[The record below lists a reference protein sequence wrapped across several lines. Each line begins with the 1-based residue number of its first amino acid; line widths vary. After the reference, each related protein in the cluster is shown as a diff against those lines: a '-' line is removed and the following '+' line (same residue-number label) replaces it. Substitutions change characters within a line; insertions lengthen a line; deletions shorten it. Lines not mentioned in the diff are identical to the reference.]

1 MENLINRF
9 IKYAKVYT
17 TSDEDS
23 TTTPSTQRQKNLA
36 KILVE
41 DLKEIGI
48 DNAYMDDNSYVY
60 GFVPAN
66 TDKICN
72 TIGFIAHMDTA
83 PAASGE
89 NVKPQIHKNYN
100 GEDIILNK
108 EKNIVLSIKEFP
120 YLKDQIGKTLITA
133 DGTTLLGADDKAGIA
148 EIIEAIKYIIEN
160 KEIEHGPIAIGFTPD
175 EEVGRGADLFDVKK
189 FNANFAYTIDGGH
202 VGELEYENFN
212 AAGAIV
218 NITGKSVHP
227 GSAKDILINATTIGM
242 EFHSLLPEDEVPEK
256 TEGYDGFY
264 MITDF
269 KGGIES
275 ATLKYI
281 IRDFA
286 IENLQ
291 KRKDLLKN
299 ISEIINEK
307 YKSQLVKVDVHD
319 EYYNMKKV
327 IEPVMYVIELAK
339 KSMLEADVIPKIVP
353 IRGGTDGAKL
363 SYMGL
368 PTPNIFTG
376 GANFHGIYEYISG
389 EDMVKAKET
398 IINIIKNDALNHEKM
413 KYKGI

>member
-83 PAASGE
+83 PAANGE

-120 YLKDQIGKTLITA
+120 YLKDQIGKTLITT

-299 ISEIINEK
+299 ISERINKK

-339 KSMLEADVIPKIVP
+339 KSMLEAGVTPKIVP

-398 IINIIKNDALNHEKM
+398 IINIIKNDALNHEKI
-413 KYKGI
+413 K

>member
-189 FNANFAYTIDGGH
+189 FNANFAYTIDGGN

-299 ISEIINEK
+299 ISERINEK

-398 IINIIKNDALNHEKM
+398 IINIIKNDALNHEKI
-413 KYKGI
+413 K

>member
-1 MENLINRF
+1 MKDLINRF

-23 TTTPSTQRQKNLA
+23 TTTPSTKRQKNLA

-108 EKNIVLSIKEFP
+108 EKNIVLSIKEFL
-120 YLKDQIGKTLITA
+120 YLKEQIGKTLITT

-189 FNANFAYTIDGGH
+189 FNANFAYTIDGGIE
-202 VGELEYENFN
+202 GEISYENFN
-212 AAGAIV
+212 ASAAEIEIHGV
-218 NITGKSVHP
+218 SVHP
-227 GSAKDILINATTIGM
+227 GSAKNTMINAVNVGIELNGM
-242 EFHSLLPEDEVPEK
+242 LPSCEKPEH
-256 TEGYDGFY
+256 TEGYEGFY
-264 MITDF
+264 YLESFSGNTDYA
-269 KGGIES
+269 KMSYILRDHDHSKLEAKK
-275 ATLKYI
+275 ATL
-281 IRDFA
+281 
-286 IENLQ
+286 
-291 KRKDLLKN
+291 LLAEKL
-299 ISEIINEK
+299 INEK
-307 YKSQLVKVDVHD
+307 YGEGTVKITISDQ
-319 EYYNMKKV
+319 YKNMAEHVKPCIHLIDNAIAAMKTLNV
-327 IEPVMYVIELAK
+327 TPIIE
-339 KSMLEADVIPKIVP
+339 P
-353 IRGGTDGAKL
+353 IRGGTDGATL

-368 PTPNIFTG
+368 PCPNLGTG
-376 GANFHGIYEYISG
+376 GFAYHGEYEHITVEGMDICTDIIVEILKNY
-389 EDMVKAKET
+389 AK
-398 IINIIKNDALNHEKM
+398 
-413 KYKGI
+413 

>member
-189 FNANFAYTIDGGH
+189 FNANFAYTMDGGH

-307 YKSQLVKVDVHD
+307 NKSQLMKVDVHD

-398 IINIIKNDALNHEKM
+398 IINIIKNDALNHEKI
-413 KYKGI
+413 K

>member
-108 EKNIVLSIKEFP
+108 EKNIFLSIKEFP

-218 NITGKSVHP
+218 NIRGKSVHP

-398 IINIIKNDALNHEKM
+398 IINIIKNDALNHEKI
-413 KYKGI
+413 K

>member
-83 PAASGE
+83 PAANGE

-120 YLKDQIGKTLITA
+120 YLKEQIGKTLITT

-189 FNANFAYTIDGGH
+189 FNANFAYTIDGGN

-299 ISEIINEK
+299 ISERINEK

-339 KSMLEADVIPKIVP
+339 KSMLEAGVTPKIVP

-398 IINIIKNDALNHEKM
+398 IINIIKNDALNHEKI
-413 KYKGI
+413 K

>member
-1 MENLINRF
+1 MLFR
-9 IKYAKVYT
+9 
-17 TSDEDS
+17 S
-23 TTTPSTQRQKNLA
+23 RQKNLA

-218 NITGKSVHP
+218 NIRGKSVHP

-299 ISEIINEK
+299 ISERINEK

-398 IINIIKNDALNHEKM
+398 IINIIKNDALNHEKI
-413 KYKGI
+413 K

>member
-83 PAASGE
+83 PAANGE

-120 YLKDQIGKTLITA
+120 YLKDQIGKTLITT

-299 ISEIINEK
+299 ISERINEK

-339 KSMLEADVIPKIVP
+339 KSMLEAGVTPKIVP

-398 IINIIKNDALNHEKM
+398 IINIIKNDALNHEKI
-413 KYKGI
+413 K

>member
-23 TTTPSTQRQKNLA
+23 TTTPSTERQKNLG

-41 DLKEIGI
+41 DLKEI
-48 DNAYMDDNSYVY
+48 DVENAYMDDNGYVY
-60 GFVPAN
+60 GFISAN
-66 TDKICN
+66 TEKMCN
-72 TIGFIAHMDTA
+72 TIGFISHMDTA
-83 PAASGE
+83 PAACGE
-89 NVKPQIHKNYN
+89 NVKPQIHENYN

-120 YLKDQIGKTLITA
+120 YLKDQIGKTLITS

-148 EIIEAIKYIIEN
+148 EIIEAIKYIVEH

-189 FNANFAYTIDGGH
+189 FNSHFAYTIDGGH
-202 VGELEYENFN
+202 LGELEYENFN
-212 AAGAIV
+212 AASAIV

-227 GSAKDILINATTIGM
+227 GSAKDILINATTVAM
-242 EFHSLLPEDEVPEK
+242 EFHSLIPEDEVPEK
-256 TEGYDGFY
+256 TDGYDGFY

-269 KGGIES
+269 KGGIEN

-281 IRDFA
+281 IRDFDLG
-286 IENLQ
+286 NLQ
-291 KRKDLLKN
+291 RRKDLLKN
-299 ISEIINEK
+299 IGERINKK
-307 YKSQLVKVDVHD
+307 YKKEVVKVEVKD

-339 KSMLEADVIPKIVP
+339 KSMIEAGVTPKIVP

-376 GANFHGIYEYISG
+376 GVNFHGIYEYVSG

-398 IINIIKNDALNHEKM
+398 IINIIKNDAISHEEIK
-413 KYKGI
+413 

>member
-9 IKYAKVYT
+9 IKYANVYT

-398 IINIIKNDALNHEKM
+398 IINIIKNDALNHEKI
-413 KYKGI
+413 K

>member
-160 KEIEHGPIAIGFTPD
+160 KEIEHGPIAIGFTSD

-218 NITGKSVHP
+218 NIRGKSVHP

-398 IINIIKNDALNHEKM
+398 IINIIKNDALNHEKI
-413 KYKGI
+413 K

>member
-108 EKNIVLSIKEFP
+108 EKNIVLSINEFP

-218 NITGKSVHP
+218 NIRGKSVHP

-299 ISEIINEK
+299 ISERINEK

-398 IINIIKNDALNHEKM
+398 IINIIKNDALNHEKI
-413 KYKGI
+413 K

>member
-83 PAASGE
+83 PAANGE

-398 IINIIKNDALNHEKM
+398 IINIIKNDALNHEKI
-413 KYKGI
+413 K

>member
-218 NITGKSVHP
+218 NIRGKSVHP

-327 IEPVMYVIELAK
+327 IEPVMYVIELVK

-398 IINIIKNDALNHEKM
+398 IINIIKNDALNHEKI
-413 KYKGI
+413 K

>member
-218 NITGKSVHP
+218 NIRGKSVHP

-275 ATLKYI
+275 TTLKYI

-398 IINIIKNDALNHEKM
+398 IINIIKNDALNHEKI
-413 KYKGI
+413 K

>member
-108 EKNIVLSIKEFP
+108 EKNIVLSINEFP

-218 NITGKSVHP
+218 NIRGKSVYP

-398 IINIIKNDALNHEKM
+398 IINIIKNDALNHEKI
-413 KYKGI
+413 K

>member
-218 NITGKSVHP
+218 NIRGKSVHP

-299 ISEIINEK
+299 ISERINKK

-339 KSMLEADVIPKIVP
+339 KSMLEAGVTPKIVP

-398 IINIIKNDALNHEKM
+398 IINIIKNDALNHEKI
-413 KYKGI
+413 K

>member
-23 TTTPSTQRQKNLA
+23 RTTPSTQRQKNLA

-398 IINIIKNDALNHEKM
+398 IINIIKNDALNHEKI
-413 KYKGI
+413 K

>member
-108 EKNIVLSIKEFP
+108 EKNIVLSINEFP

-218 NITGKSVHP
+218 NIRGKSVHP

-269 KGGIES
+269 KVGIES

-398 IINIIKNDALNHEKM
+398 IINIIKNDALNHEKI
-413 KYKGI
+413 K

>member
-133 DGTTLLGADDKAGIA
+133 EGTTLLGADDKAGIA

-398 IINIIKNDALNHEKM
+398 IINIIKNDALNHEKI
-413 KYKGI
+413 K

>member
-299 ISEIINEK
+299 ISERINKK

-398 IINIIKNDALNHEKM
+398 IINIIKNDALNHEKI
-413 KYKGI
+413 K

>member
-307 YKSQLVKVDVHD
+307 YRSQLVKVDVHD

-398 IINIIKNDALNHEKM
+398 FINIIKNDALNHEKI
-413 KYKGI
+413 K

>member
-108 EKNIVLSIKEFP
+108 EKNIFLSIKEFP

-398 IINIIKNDALNHEKM
+398 IINIIKNDALNHEKI
-413 KYKGI
+413 K

>member
-100 GEDIILNK
+100 GEDIILNE

-218 NITGKSVHP
+218 NIRGKSVHP

-299 ISEIINEK
+299 ISERINKK

-398 IINIIKNDALNHEKM
+398 IINIIKNDALNHEKI
-413 KYKGI
+413 K

>member
-218 NITGKSVHP
+218 NIRGKSVHP

-264 MITDF
+264 MMTDF

-398 IINIIKNDALNHEKM
+398 IINIIKNDALNHEKI
-413 KYKGI
+413 K

>member
-83 PAASGE
+83 PAANGE

-120 YLKDQIGKTLITA
+120 YLKDQIGKTLITT

-218 NITGKSVHP
+218 NIRGKSVHP

-299 ISEIINEK
+299 ISERINEK

-398 IINIIKNDALNHEKM
+398 IINIIKNDALNHEKI
-413 KYKGI
+413 K

>member
-175 EEVGRGADLFDVKK
+175 EEVGRGADLCDVKK

-218 NITGKSVHP
+218 NIRGKSVHP

-398 IINIIKNDALNHEKM
+398 IINIIKNDALNHEKI
-413 KYKGI
+413 K

>member
-100 GEDIILNK
+100 GENIILNK

-218 NITGKSVHP
+218 NIRGKSVHP

-256 TEGYDGFY
+256 TEGYDGLY

-398 IINIIKNDALNHEKM
+398 IINIIKNDALNHEKI
-413 KYKGI
+413 K

>member
-83 PAASGE
+83 PAANGE

-120 YLKDQIGKTLITA
+120 YLKEQIGKTLITT

-218 NITGKSVHP
+218 NIRGKSVHP

-339 KSMLEADVIPKIVP
+339 KSMLEAGVTPKIVP

-398 IINIIKNDALNHEKM
+398 IINIIKNDALNHEKI
-413 KYKGI
+413 K

>member
-218 NITGKSVHP
+218 NIRGKSVHP

-299 ISEIINEK
+299 ISERINEK

-339 KSMLEADVIPKIVP
+339 KSMLEAGVTPKIVP

-398 IINIIKNDALNHEKM
+398 IINIIKNDALNHEKI
-413 KYKGI
+413 K

>member
-189 FNANFAYTIDGGH
+189 FNANFAYTMDGGH

-218 NITGKSVHP
+218 NIRGKSVHP

-398 IINIIKNDALNHEKM
+398 IINIIKNDALNHEKI
-413 KYKGI
+413 K